1 MWGWSVRRLCNEM
14 HVQLIAECSDEEEAQ
29 EMQDTLTLS
38 PDDAEEKSRL
48 ALTQQMLLSMPGAI
62 QGG

>member
-1 MWGWSVRRLCNEM
+1 M